1 MTCTLANRRPGIKT
15 DFQTKGRKSKYRI
28 QNTLFITEGITLPP
42 ASHLSLGGG
51 GQRGGGGGGGVLY
64 IKTENTA
71 YALTKLLT
79 CPQYACSCPRLVL
92 QVFSTQNPKIAID

>member
-42 ASHLSLGGG
+42 ASHISLGVGS
-51 GQRGGGGGGGVLY
+51 RVVVVVVVKL
-64 IKTENTA
+64 KT
-71 YALTKLLT
+71 LLM
-79 CPQYACSCPRLVL
+79 V
-92 QVFSTQNPKIAID
+92 